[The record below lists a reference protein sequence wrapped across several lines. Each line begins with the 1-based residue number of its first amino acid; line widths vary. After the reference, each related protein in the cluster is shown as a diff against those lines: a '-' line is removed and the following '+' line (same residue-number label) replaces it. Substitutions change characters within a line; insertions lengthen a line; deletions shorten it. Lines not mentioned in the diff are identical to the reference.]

1 MNFYQR
7 ENNMSRRDDLHFPLR
22 RTLEKD
28 GWVITSD
35 PLILVLGE
43 TLLKADLGAE
53 KLFTAEKEGRKI
65 AVEIKDF
72 DASSVIS
79 ELEKTMGQLQ
89 LYQWALEEQEPERQL
104 FLAISQAVYIS
115 QFQRPIFQ
123 IAIQRNKINL
133 LIYSPDQEVIVK
145 WITH

>member
-1 MNFYQR
+1 
-7 ENNMSRRDDLHFPLR
+7 MSRRDNLHFPLR

-35 PLILVLGE
+35 PLILVLGD

-89 LYQWALEEQEPERQL
+89 LYQWALEQQEPERQL

>member
-1 MNFYQR
+1 
-7 ENNMSRRDDLHFPLR
+7 MSRRDDLHFPLR

-28 GWVITSD
+28 GWIITSD
-35 PLILVLGE
+35 PLILVLGQ

-115 QFQRPIFQ
+115 QFQKPIFQ

-133 LIYSPDQEVIVK
+133 LIYVPDQEVIVK

>member
-1 MNFYQR
+1 
-7 ENNMSRRDDLHFPLR
+7 MSRRDDLHFPLR

-28 GWVITSD
+28 GWIITSD
-35 PLILVLGE
+35 PLILVLGQ

-104 FLAISQAVYIS
+104 FLAISQ
-115 QFQRPIFQ
+115 QLKNGLPINCIKFG
-123 IAIQRNKINL
+123 
-133 LIYSPDQEVIVK
+133 Y
-145 WITH
+145 

>member
-1 MNFYQR
+1 
-7 ENNMSRRDDLHFPLR
+7 MSRRDDLHFPLR

-28 GWVITSD
+28 GWIITSD
-35 PLILVLGE
+35 TLILVLGQ

-89 LYQWALEEQEPERQL
+89 LYQWALEGQEPERQL
-104 FLAISQAVYIS
+104 FLAISQAVYIKH
-115 QFQRPIFQ
+115 FQKPIFQ
-123 IAIQRNKINL
+123 IAIQRSKINL
-133 LIYSPDQEVIVK
+133 LIYAPEQEVIIQ

>member
-1 MNFYQR
+1 
-7 ENNMSRRDDLHFPLR
+7 MSRRDDLHFPLR

-89 LYQWALEEQEPERQL
+89 LYQWALEQQEPERQL

>member
-1 MNFYQR
+1 
-7 ENNMSRRDDLHFPLR
+7 MSRRDDLHFPLR